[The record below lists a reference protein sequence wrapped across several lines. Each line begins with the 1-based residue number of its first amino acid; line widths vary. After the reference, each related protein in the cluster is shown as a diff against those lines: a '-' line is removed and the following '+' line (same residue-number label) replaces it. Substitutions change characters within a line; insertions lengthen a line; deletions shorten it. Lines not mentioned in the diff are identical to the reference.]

1 MLESLGGFFTDRM
14 SDTIEMPGNHGGV
27 NWGMTAADPAKG
39 TMYVVSMDIPAILK
53 NERREPPSL
62 WQIPSRAAPAM
73 QGKARPYT
81 TFTVSGVTARSGPG
95 TDGRPMPE
103 AWFSAATP
111 AKLASGFEKG

>member
-1 MLESLGGFFTDRM
+1 M

-73 QGKARPYT
+73 QGKAVYHVYCERCHGPERTRYRRQT
-81 TFTVSGVTARSGPG
+81 YAGSMVQRSD
-95 TDGRPMPE
+95 TRE
-103 AWFSAATP
+103 TRVWI
-111 AKLASGFEKG
+111 